1 MIRFGHLQGNKVESI
16 DLNEGTNMDAFTELT
31 GVVAP
36 LDRVNVDTDQI
47 IPAVFLKSI
56 ERSGFEDA
64 LFSRWRYN
72 EDGSPQPDFVLNKP
86 EYRNANVLVAGHNF
100 GCGSSREHAP
110 WALRDYGIKCI
121 IAPSFADIFYNNC
134 FKNGLLPLRLPEEQV
149 RQIMDKAQGKPGV
162 KLTVDLVGQR
172 VWDEDEEISIAFEVD
187 AANRHNLL
195 NGLDDIGLTLQ
206 FADRIAAYEQS
217 RGL

>member
-1 MIRFGHLQGNKVESI
+1 
-16 DLNEGTNMDAFTELT
+16 MDPFTKLT

-64 LFSRWRYN
+64 LFSSWRYN
-72 EDGSPQPDFVLNKP
+72 ADGSPNPDFVLNKP
-86 EYRNANVLVAGHNF
+86 EYRNAHVLVAGPNF

-121 IAPSFADIFYNNC
+121 ISTSFADIFYNNC
-134 FKNGLLPLRLPEEQV
+134 FKNGVLPLILPEEQV
-149 RQIMDKAQGKPGV
+149 RKIMDKAESDPGV
-162 KLTVDLVGQR
+162 QLNIDLVSQR
-172 VWDEDEEISIAFEVD
+172 VWDESDEISISFEID
-187 AANRHNLL
+187 AARKDALV
-195 NGLDDIGLTLQ
+195 NGLDDIGLTLRLE
-206 FADRIAAYEQS
+206 ADISAYEAK

>member
-1 MIRFGHLQGNKVESI
+1 MEPFVK
-16 DLNEGTNMDAFTELT
+16 LT

-36 LDRVNVDTDQI
+36 LDRANVDTDQI

-56 ERSGFEDA
+56 ERTGFQDA
-64 LFSRWRYN
+64 LFFSWRYN
-72 EDGSPQPDFVLNKP
+72 EDGSPKEDFVLNLP
-86 EYRNANVLVAGHNF
+86 SYRNAAILVAGRNF

-110 WALRDYGIKCI
+110 WALHDYGIRCV

-134 FKNGLLPLRLPEEQV
+134 FQNGLLPITLPEEQV
-149 RQIMDKAQGKPGV
+149 RQIMDRAKTEPGIR
-162 KLTVDLVGQR
+162 LNVDLEAQR
-172 VWDEDEEISIAFEVD
+172 IWDDSEEISIPFNID
-187 AANRHNLL
+187 PFRRHCLL

-206 FADRIAAYEQS
+206 QEDKIGAYEAR

>member
-1 MIRFGHLQGNKVESI
+1 MDPFTK
-16 DLNEGTNMDAFTELT
+16 LN

-36 LDRVNVDTDQI
+36 IDRVNIDTDQI

-64 LFSRWRYN
+64 LFSSWRYN
-72 EDGSPQPDFVLNKP
+72 ADGTPNPDFVLNKP
-86 EYRNANVLVAGHNF
+86 AYQDAHVLVAGPNF

-121 IAPSFADIFYNNC
+121 ISTSFADIFYNNC
-134 FKNGLLPLRLPEEQV
+134 FKNGVLPLILPEEQV
-149 RQIMDKAQGKPGV
+149 RQIMDKAESDPGIE
-162 KLTVDLVGQR
+162 LNVDLVSQR
-172 VWDEDEEISIAFEVD
+172 VWDESEEISISFDIDPARKD
-187 AANRHNLL
+187 ALV
-195 NGLDDIGLTLQ
+195 NGLDDIGLTLRMEQ
-206 FADRIAAYEQS
+206 DISAYEAK